1 MVVAEEDKE
10 EEATAEGVLVAEEQD
25 LMLDPVSQAPAT
37 TVATTS

>member
-10 EEATAEGVLVAEEQD
+10 EEATEGVLVAEEQD

-37 TVATTS
+37 TLAAPS